1 MDRFKKNPL
10 NMLILGQ
17 KSCFFEP
24 TIFEIPQPNWYRYI
38 KLIAIVV
45 QNLTVP
51 YMSSSVSSGFF
62 LQHLQHALQQEGTVQ
77 NSTLKI
83 AKKAPHPTRLGPI
96 NLSSNVRKPLSP
108 NPTNVMISPIDIIP
122 NPTYRIIFALPLAR

>member
-1 MDRFKKNPL
+1 MDGPIGKYQ
-10 NMLILGQ
+10 IG
-17 KSCFFEP
+17 SS
-24 TIFEIPQPNWYRYI
+24 YR
-38 KLIAIVV
+38 K
-45 QNLTVP
+45 NLTVP

-62 LQHLQHALQQEGTVQ
+62 LQHLQHALQHEGTVQ

-122 NPTYRIIFALPLAR
+122 SPT

>member
-1 MDRFKKNPL
+1 MKCE
-10 NMLILGQ
+10 LI
-17 KSCFFEP
+17 KSFLLF
-24 TIFEIPQPNWYRYI
+24 
-38 KLIAIVV
+38 IVK
-45 QNLTVP
+45 NLTVP

-62 LQHLQHALQQEGTVQ
+62 LQHLQHALQQEEGTVQ